1 MGLRAGGASG
11 TGPATSL
18 ALMARENRAVVLLTD
33 GSPNC
38 GATDIEGHRRMIRSN
53 NTQGAT
59 INVFG
64 IAASG
69 TYRQF
74 CQAVASDSGGSYF
87 DVP

>member
-1 MGLRAGGASG
+1 M
-11 TGPATSL
+11 
-18 ALMARENRAVVLLTD
+18 D
-33 GSPNC
+33 
-38 GATDIEGHRRMIRSN
+38 GHRAMIRRN

-64 IAASG
+64 ISASG
-69 TYRQF
+69 SYRAF